1 MYLDTDGGKRRIYF
15 HAGENRTTWLR
26 LSIDVDIT
34 TGAAPVTSPR
44 CFRVGDR
51 HIRYPSLC

>member
-1 MYLDTDGGKRRIYF
+1 MYLDTDGKKEEFIFMR
-15 HAGENRTTWLR
+15 AGIEPLGCDSRSTSTSL
-26 LSIDVDIT
+26 V
-34 TGAAPVTSPR
+34 GAAPVTSPR